1 MAEYF
6 EKYGISV
13 SSEEDAK
20 LMRECVKLIR
30 DIKEDFTVG
39 TLLEE
44 ELAQDKKKVLFDII
58 KENIN
63 GWWD

>member
-1 MAEYF
+1 MADYF
-6 EKYGISV
+6 EKYGIGL

-20 LMRECVKLIR
+20 LMRECVKLIK
-30 DIKEDFTVG
+30 DIKDHTAINFV
-39 TLLEE
+39 EE
-44 ELAQDKKKVLFDII
+44 ELSQDKKRVLFDTI